1 MTNLRQE
8 LGTARTKVVWTLIES
23 SGGKVDDWAFG
34 PGDIVIIADFPDN
47 VTAAG
52 LMMKGA
58 EVGELHLRTA
68 MLRLP
73 TRLRKRPRWQSRLRC
88 RALPDKEVGTVRR
101 SPCGRQP

>member
-68 MLRLP
+68 MLL
-73 TRLRKRPRWQSRLRC
+73 T
-88 RALPDKEVGTVRR
+88 ADEVEKATKVAVKAPVPGTT
-101 SPCGRQP
+101 